1 MALAYSMPQGVNLEK
16 AAAIDIGSNA
26 IRMVIGGY
34 DEHDHIQIY
43 RKMREAVRLGKDVF
57 EKNKMISAESFGAA
71 LKAFEKFR
79 KAIDEQDI
87 KNVRA
92 VATSAVREATNGKEF
107 VDTISK
113 TYGIKVQII
122 DGIEEAKLIQRAV
135 ESEIPLSLR
144 RALLIDIGGGSVE
157 ITVTEGNKIQFMESL
172 PLGTVRLLKMAE
184 KEKLSDKDIEKV
196 ITETLAGFAKKLA
209 EIKRKTPL
217 EIAIGTGGNVE
228 CLGVVRAALFNKSSM
243 SKVYLEE
250 LDKIIKKLDEMSYK
264 ERIDKWKLKP
274 DRADVILPASLVVR
288 KVMQMAEIETLQ
300 IPRVG
305 LKDGLLLSLL
315 KKA

>member
-1 MALAYSMPQGVNLEK
+1 MEK

-26 IRMVIGGY
+26 IRMVVGGW
-34 DEHDHIQIY
+34 DEQDHIQIY
-43 RKMREAVRLGKDVF
+43 RKMREPVRLGKDVF
-57 EKNKMISAESFGAA
+57 EKNRMITAESFGAA
-71 LKAFEKFR
+71 LKAFEKFK
-79 KAIDEQDI
+79 KAIDIQEV
-87 KNVRA
+87 KNVKA

-107 VDTISK
+107 VETIFK

-135 ESEIPLSLR
+135 ESEISLDSR

-157 ITVTEGNKIQFMESL
+157 VTVIDKNKIQFMESF
-172 PLGTVRLLKMAE
+172 PLGTVRLLKFAE
-184 KEKLSDKDIEKV
+184 TEKISDKELDKTIAN
-196 ITETLAGFAKKLA
+196 TLSGFAKKFS
-209 EIKRKTPL
+209 EIKKKAPL

-228 CLGVVRAALFNKSSM
+228 CLGVVRAALFNKSSI

-250 LDKIIKKLDEMSYK
+250 LDKIIKKLSEMSYK
-264 ERIDKWKLKP
+264 ERVEKWNLKV
-274 DRADVILPASLVVR
+274 DRADVILPAALVVR
-288 KVMQMAEIETLQ
+288 KVMQLTEIETLQ

-315 KKA
+315 KKP